1 MSRMAN
7 NTVENVNPLE
17 EYVKAYKTVK
27 DQESALKKDV
37 SSLSAKIKEEFETQG
52 IDEFITGTTRA
63 YVTVTEKEE
72 LNDLQAIEI
81 LRKALPEEQFNQVVK
96 TREYIDEDVFESFVY
111 NHTLDAAILAPAI
124 TKKAPTVTLRLG
136 KVKGR

>member
-27 DQESALKKDV
+27 DEESALKKDV
-37 SSLSAKIKEEFETQG
+37 SSLSARIKEEFETQG
-52 IDEFITGTTRA
+52 IDEFTVGATRA
-63 YVTVTEKEE
+63 YITVTEKEE

-124 TKKAPTVTLRLG
+124 TKKEPTVTLRLG